1 VQVPVETKRVER
13 LWREPGAET
22 ESAATVRARVLA
34 ARAFARDTG
43 RTMLNARLEGEV
55 LRRHASLTAGAEQ
68 LLRQAASKWSLSAR
82 AVHRTLRV
90 ARTIADLA
98 GRLTTETGAVAEA
111 LSFRHEAPRS

>member
-1 VQVPVETKRVER
+1 MER
-13 LWREPGAET
+13 LWRAGTPECET
-22 ESAATVRARVLA
+22 TASVRARVDA

-55 LRRHASLTAGAEQ
+55 LRRHAALTAGAEQ

-98 GRLTTETGAVAEA
+98 GRLTTETDAVAEA